1 MSQPTLD
8 PRKAEQ
14 LEVVPGFEKQKL
26 EGWVPDLGN
35 EEELRQ
41 ALEKAFDFRGDVS
54 ITRKDGSRIEGYIFD
69 RRSGKTLAD
78 SAVRLF
84 PKDSSQKVSIP
95 YSEIAALAFS
105 QRDPAAG
112 KSWEAWVKKYW
123 EKKAAGEKNIGI
135 EAEKL
140 E

>member
-1 MSQPTLD
+1 MSQPALD
-8 PRKAEQ
+8 PRKTEQ

-26 EGWVPDLGN
+26 EGWVPELASD
-35 EEELRQ
+35 EELRQ
-41 ALEKAFDFRGDVS
+41 ALEKAFDYRGDVTV
-54 ITRKDGSRIEGYIFD
+54 TRKDGTRVEGYIFD

-78 SAVRLF
+78 SLVRIY
-84 PKDSSQKVSIP
+84 PKDSSQKMSIP

-112 KSWEAWVKKYW
+112 KSWEAWVRKYW